1 MKYKV
6 IKAVLD
12 LPVGTIVEHPG
23 RAYNWIIY
31 PWSHPEFF
39 QEIRETLGNRAR
51 KARRDAKLGAK
62 DIAKKIGISASYVYT
77 IEKSADDYFERNASL
92 KYVRELKKLGMDL

>member
-6 IKAVLD
+6 LQALPD
-12 LPVGTIVEHPG
+12 LPVGTIYEFGEPLCLCIWP
-23 RAYNWIIY
+23 AQ
-31 PWSHPEFF
+31 HPEFF

-51 KARRDAKLGAK
+51 KARQEAKLNAK
-62 DIAKKIGISASYVYT
+62 DIAKKIGTSASYVYT